1 MPFRTI
7 ARLNPAKPK
16 AGEEFRLQ
24 VVAQHPNEPGTRRD
38 AEGKLIPAKYIN
50 LVEVYFEGEKVAEAR
65 PGPST
70 SANPSTP
77 LSSRRRRRGPSPSS
91 SRTRTGTRARLRSSW
106 SWSKG
111 GARGSPGTL

>member
-50 LVEVYFEGEKVAEAR
+50 LVEVYAFKFKAEKAGTFTIKLKDTDGDTGEASVKLELV
-65 PGPST
+65 
-70 SANPSTP
+70 
-77 LSSRRRRRGPSPSS
+77 
-91 SRTRTGTRARLRSSW
+91 
-106 SWSKG
+106 
-111 GARGSPGTL
+111 

>member
-50 LVEVYFEGEKVAEAR
+50 LVEVYFEGRRWRR
-65 PGPST
+65 PGPGPPP
-70 SANPSTP
+70 APTP
-77 LSSRRRRRGPSPSS
+77 L
-91 SRTRTGTRARLRSSW
+91 RL
-106 SWSKG
+106 
-111 GARGSPGTL
+111 

>member
-70 SANPSTP
+70 SANPLYAFKFKAEKAGTFTIK
-77 LSSRRRRRGPSPSS
+77 LKDKDGD
-91 SRTRTGTRARLRSSW
+91 TGEASVKLEL
-106 SWSKG
+106 
-111 GARGSPGTL
+111 A

>member
-38 AEGKLIPAKYIN
+38 AE
-50 LVEVYFEGEKVAEAR
+50 EAR

-70 SANPSTP
+70 SANPLYAFKFKAEKAGTFTIK
-77 LSSRRRRRGPSPSS
+77 LKDTDGD
-91 SRTRTGTRARLRSSW
+91 TGEASVKLEL
-106 SWSKG
+106 
-111 GARGSPGTL
+111 A

>member
-50 LVEVYFEGEKVAEAR
+50 LVEV
-65 PGPST
+65 
-70 SANPSTP
+70 
-77 LSSRRRRRGPSPSS
+77 
-91 SRTRTGTRARLRSSW
+91 
-106 SWSKG
+106 
-111 GARGSPGTL
+111 

>member
-1 MPFRTI
+1 MAIRVI
-7 ARLNPAKPK
+7 VRLTPAKPK

-24 VVAQHPNEPGTRRD
+24 ALAQHPNEPGTSRD

-70 SANPSTP
+70 SANP
-77 LSSRRRRRGPSPSS
+77 LYGFKLKAERA
-91 SRTRTGTRARLRSSW
+91 GTFTVRLRDTA
-106 SWSKG
+106 G
-111 GARGSPGTL
+111 DTGEGTVKLELA

>member
-50 LVEVYFEGEKVAEAR
+50 L

-70 SANPSTP
+70 SANPLYAFKFKAEKAGTFTIK
-77 LSSRRRRRGPSPSS
+77 LKDTDGD
-91 SRTRTGTRARLRSSW
+91 TGEASVKLEL
-106 SWSKG
+106 
-111 GARGSPGTL
+111 A

>member
-50 LVEVYFEGEKVAEAR
+50 LVEVYFGGGEGGGGPARALHQRQPLYAFKFKAEKAGTFTIKLKDTDGDTGEA
-65 PGPST
+65 SVK
-70 SANPSTP
+70 
-77 LSSRRRRRGPSPSS
+77 LE
-91 SRTRTGTRARLRSSW
+91 LV
-106 SWSKG
+106 
-111 GARGSPGTL
+111 